1 MLTGLILA
9 GGPESR
15 LEGRLAAM
23 LPYGGEP
30 LILHQIKEMRT
41 ICEEVIVATPDPKPF
56 LKVLDPGVR
65 IITDYYVGKGPMG
78 GMYAGFSLA
87 RYRHIWAVGSDMPFL
102 SPRAAELLLE
112 RKREGFEAALPLI
125 GGGIY
130 PLHGVYDKSCA
141 HHVQSLLEEGE
152 RSASSLLRSLYWAD
166 MTDTVFLENGVDPD
180 FVRSFDTMD
189 SYRDVLSKN
198 GYGVAG

>member
-41 ICEEVIVATPDPKPF
+41 ICEEVIVAEPDPKRF

-87 RYRHIWAVGSDMPFL
+87 RYKNIWAIGSDMPFL

-112 RKREGFEAALPLI
+112 R
-125 GGGIY
+125 
-130 PLHGVYDKSCA
+130 
-141 HHVQSLLEEGE
+141 
-152 RSASSLLRSLYWAD
+152 
-166 MTDTVFLENGVDPD
+166 
-180 FVRSFDTMD
+180 
-189 SYRDVLSKN
+189 
-198 GYGVAG
+198 